1 MSDLMKAAVYYNNSD
16 IRIEDVPVPEINDN
30 EILVKTIACGLCGG
44 EAMEWYHIKRAPKVM
59 GHEPAGII
67 VKAGKNVQNFKEG
80 DRVFVS
86 HHVPQ
91 LNSHQS
97 LRGHFTK
104 DDAYKKSELKP
115 GAMCQYFK
123 ASAAHV
129 INGTFRLPDDLDF
142 GVATL
147 LEPWGCVLGG
157 LKVARIMPGDTVAV
171 VGCGFMGQGFVHLS
185 RLFGAGLI
193 FACDLSDWRLEKA
206 LGMGA
211 SYTINPTKED
221 TVEKLRSLNHGRR
234 ADVVIMTVPA
244 VKALEQAFVMA
255 ETGATIH
262 MNAPPPV
269 DQSMPFNPFDMY
281 DRELELTT
289 KYSADQND
297 IYQLF
302 RLFEAKR
309 LEGEKAITHCFE
321 LEEIATAFALLLKG
335 NESLKSIIYPN
346 GINAGN
352 RHYKEGKCF
361 TKNCGKKYT
370 Q

>member
-1 MSDLMKAAVYYNNSD
+1 MNKTMKAAVYYRNND
-16 IRIEDVPVPEINDN
+16 IRIEEVPVPDIDDDELLIQ
-30 EILVKTIACGLCGG
+30 TIACGLCGG

-59 GHEPAGII
+59 GHEPAGI
-67 VKAGKNVQNFKEG
+67 VVRAGKKVKNFKEG
-80 DRVFVS
+80 DRVFVN

-104 DDAYKKSELKP
+104 DAAYKKSELRP

-129 INGTFRLPDDLDF
+129 ANGTFRLPDELDF
-142 GVATL
+142 ETATL

-157 LKVARIMPGDTVAV
+157 LKVSGIRPGDTVTV

-193 FACDLSDWRLEKA
+193 CACDLSDWRLDKA
-206 LGMGA
+206 LALGA
-211 SYTINPTKED
+211 SCTINPSKED
-221 TVEKLRSLNHGRR
+221 AVERLRSLNNGLRS
-234 ADVVIMTVPA
+234 DVVIVTVPS
-244 VKALEQAFVMA
+244 VKALEQAFSLA

-262 MNAPPPV
+262 MNAPPPP
-269 DQSMPFNPFDMY
+269 DQAMAFNPSDMY
-281 DRELELTT
+281 EREIELTT
-289 KYSADQND
+289 KYSADQYD

-302 RLFEAKR
+302 RLFNAQR
-309 LEGEKAITHCFE
+309 LEPRKAITHRFE
-321 LEEIATAFALLLKG
+321 LEGIAEAFNLLLKG

-346 GINAGN
+346 GMNEGG
-352 RHYKEGKCF
+352 HYAL
-361 TKNCGKKYT
+361 
-370 Q
+370 